1 MKKNKISKNWL
12 LKQNKDP
19 FFKQSK
25 IQGFR
30 SRSAFKLI
38 EMNKKFKFL
47 KKNLSLLDLGSCPGG
62 WSQVARKEITK
73 GKILAVDIKPMEKI
87 YNVDFIKGDFCEDS
101 IYEKIIFYFN
111 NKVDIVLS
119 DMAANTSGNKAL
131 DSYKT
136 GKLCLNAMNL
146 SRKILSQD
154 GVFLS
159 KLFMGSIFEEIN
171 DEAIKNFKKVIK
183 YKPLSSKKESKEI
196 YIFCKG
202 ILKIWYIDRSY
213 LIIMLWKI
221 SY

>member
-12 LKQNKDP
+12 TRQKKDR
-19 FFKQSK
+19 FFRQSK
-25 IQGFR
+25 IQGYR

-62 WSQVARKEITK
+62 WSQIVNKEIIE

-87 YNVDFIKGDFCEDS
+87 NNVDFIKGDFLES
-101 IYEKIIFYFN
+101 KTYEKIMVYFDD
-111 NKVDIVLS
+111 KIDVVLS

-131 DSYKT
+131 DTYRT
-136 GKLCLNAMNL
+136 GELCLEAMSL
-146 SRKILSQD
+146 AAKILTKE

-159 KLFMGSIFEEIN
+159 KMFMGSIYDEIN
-171 DEAIKNFKKVIK
+171 EKAKNCFKKVVK
-183 YKPLSSKKESKEI
+183 YKPSSSKKESKEI

-202 ILKIWYIDRSY
+202 VLKI
-213 LIIMLWKI
+213 
-221 SY
+221 

>member
-47 KKNLSLLDLGSCPGG
+47 KKNLSLLDLGSYPGG
-62 WSQVARKEITK
+62 WSQVARKEIIK

-101 IYEKIIFYFN
+101 ICEKIIFYFN

-136 GKLCLNAMNL
+136 GELCLNAMNL

-159 KLFMGSIFEEIN
+159 KLFMGSIFKEIN
-171 DEAIKNFKKVIK
+171 DEAIKNFKKVVK

-202 ILKIWYIDRSY
+202 IKNV
-213 LIIMLWKI
+213 
-221 SY
+221 